1 MQIDGPVKYEFCQLK
16 LLFTQY
22 MLIRVATEQEKPENA
37 YFYMEKYMET
47 SQEKI

>member
-22 MLIRVATEQEKPENA
+22 MLIRVATEQEKPKNA
-37 YFYMEKYMET
+37 YFFKKYMET